1 MGRRTEGGASRGNRD
16 VVRFVVLVSDVEEKV
31 GLLLEDS
38 GETNLEGGREGKW
51 MLITLFIHQLKRR
64 QVT

>member
-1 MGRRTEGGASRGNRD
+1 MGRRIEGGASGGNRD

-38 GETNLEGGREGKW
+38 GETNLEGGREG
-51 MLITLFIHQLKRR
+51 RGNGR
-64 QVT
+64 